1 MSSTRRNCN
10 FDPIGTVVDWLD
22 ACRQRR
28 LAALIDLYDDEAT
41 IDCCEGGT
49 FRGRLAVERYWTPKL
64 ATAVTGS
71 FEIDALFPEAD
82 GVCLD
87 YRNFDGTPART
98 RFAFTEGGKIR
109 HTFCEPIRQAA

>member
-1 MSSTRRNCN
+1 MSSTRRNRN

-109 HTFCEPIRQAA
+109 HTLCEPIRQAA

>member
-1 MSSTRRNCN
+1 MSSSRSNRN
-10 FDPIGTVVDWLD
+10 FDPIGIVVDWLD
-22 ACRQRR
+22 ACRQRQ
-28 LAALIDLYDDEAT
+28 LPTLTALYDDEAI
-41 IDCCEGGT
+41 IDCCQGDT
-49 FRGRLAVERYWTPKL
+49 FRGRPAVERYWAPKL
-64 ATAVTGS
+64 ATAVAGS

-98 RFAFTEGGKIR
+98 HFAFTEGGKIR